1 MSPLNSNRGVQNGRP
16 FSYLEHTMEL
26 NEQNRVADKRLRRIG
41 NDKRRAFTNRLKS
54 TARARLGHDKID
66 EQLAPWAE
74 RPSHWASVRV
84 RPEVVATV
92 NTVRERMVEQM
103 EREVSQSEALSH
115 LVELGVLAMTSRGET
130 TR

>member
-16 FSYLEHTMEL
+16 FSYLERTMKL

-41 NDKRRAFTNRLKS
+41 NDKRRAFTKRLRS
-54 TARARLGHDKID
+54 TARARLGHNKID
-66 EQLAPWAE
+66 DKLAPWAD
-74 RPSHWASVRV
+74 RSSQWASMRV

-103 EREVSQSEALSH
+103 GREVSQSEALSY
-115 LVELGVLAMTSRGET
+115 LVELGLLSLPSRTNT